1 MSKGQFSIA
10 ALVSVALLAFPLMIA
25 TVKPI
30 HAKERIELGEL
41 ECFVDAGTGFIIGS
55 QKDISCVFTSFE
67 NANEADNY
75 FGVINKFGIDI
86 GSTEESYIKWIVI
99 APTDSEFDK
108 GALQGDYVG
117 ASASATFA
125 VGLGANVLVGGSQ
138 TTFALQPV
146 SLQSQTGLN
155 IAAGIAE
162 IELRSIID

>member
-1 MSKGQFSIA
+1 MEQDKPYLSRLTQA
-10 ALVSVALLAFPLMIA
+10 ALLAFSLVVGTA
-25 TVKPI
+25 TSV
-30 HAKERIELGEL
+30 HGQERIELGEL

-55 QKDISCVFTSFE
+55 QKDISCVFTSFD
-67 NANEADNY
+67 NPDEADNY
-75 FGVINKFGIDI
+75 FGVINKLGIDI

-99 APTDSEFDK
+99 APTDSEFDT

-162 IELRSIID
+162 IELRSIVD